1 MRATETRTATQSTET
16 RTATQ
21 SAETRTT
28 TQSAETRTATIML
41 PATGK
46 TIPKEE
52 IIIPGPIITE
62 AAEMNTIENQ
72 NNGITP
78 KV

>member
-1 MRATETRTATQSTET
+1 
-16 RTATQ
+16 
-21 SAETRTT
+21 
-28 TQSAETRTATIML
+28 ML